1 MKKLGIVCKPGPA
14 STTAAPMP
22 LESISA
28 FIQVN
33 GAVQG
38 GFILS
43 VDERLARQMAKRF
56 MIADITDEEAAG
68 YAVEVVAE
76 ISNII
81 SGNALASREES
92 DIFLGNPLMI
102 VTNGAEV
109 KANESVR
116 TAAYATDFGTCIC
129 IFVPASHKAELASI
143 ITVRPQDGKE

>member
-1 MKKLGIVCKPGPA
+1 MKKLGIVCAPGLTSPTETPV
-14 STTAAPMP
+14 S
-22 LESISA
+22 LESVSS

-43 VDERLARQMAKRF
+43 VDERLARQLAKRF
-56 MIADITDEEAAG
+56 VIADITDEEAEG
-68 YAVEVVAE
+68 YAVEAVAE

-81 SGNALASREES
+81 SGNALASREEP
-92 DIFLGNPLMI
+92 DVFLGNPLMI

-109 KANESVR
+109 KANASVR
-116 TAAYATDFGTCIC
+116 TAAYATDFGTCLC

-143 ITVRPQDGKE
+143 ITVRPQDRKE